1 MGAITSVQGTRT
13 SLTITG
19 FSTLASGTYVTSA
32 AYNAGTNDPLDVV
45 VEVEAATTNTPAG
58 NKQVSVY
65 AKVSLDGTNY
75 SSGPE
80 SGTTTTDE
88 PDLYWLGSVPM
99 NTATTPHRRS
109 FSLVASVGFIPQ
121 QFKVVCKND
130 LGVALTSGAVYTAEI
145 AGNAA

>member
-1 MGAITSVQGTRT
+1 MGAITTVQGTRT

-19 FSTLASGTYVTSA
+19 FSTLASGTYVTSD

-45 VEVEAATTNTPAG
+45 VEVEASTTNTPAG
-58 NKQVSVY
+58 NKQVAVF

-88 PDLYWLGSVPM
+88 PDLYSLGSVPM
-99 NTATTPHRRS
+99 NTATNPHRRMFS
-109 FSLVASVGFIPQ
+109 FMASVGFVPQ
-121 QFKVVCKND
+121 YFKIVCKDD
-130 LGVALTSGAVYTAEI
+130 LGVALTSGAVFVAEI
-145 AGNAA
+145 AGNAV